1 MTRLIIILLA
11 ATTLTGCFSTKFVSS
26 TSPVRVLHKIPRKS
40 KLIIYRDDL
49 TTISGKINGIND
61 SNVFVKRIFRKLD
74 SIPLDRIIGV
84 ETNGIEAFL
93 TPSQII
99 NYLDFKTK
107 IIVRTWNAQE
117 YKGILVD
124 KNKNHLMIES
134 YILGKKMHTIPLET
148 VNSITARFNR
158 SHIIQSKSP
167 IPSLLHRLKSFDRV
181 KVRFFDGWIMGGRIM
196 YGKVRSMSHNQIR
209 FSNGNI
215 INIDSIATI
224 EQRELQVDISATL
237 MLIVLGLAF

>member
-26 TSPVRVLHKIPRKS
+26 TSPVRVLHKIPTKS

-61 SNVFVKRIFRKLD
+61 SNVFVKRIFRRLD

-117 YKGILVD
+117 YKGILID
-124 KNKNHLMIES
+124 KNEND
-134 YILGKKMHTIPLET
+134 ILIDRKIWGEELLIIPMASI
-148 VNSITARFNR
+148 NSITTRFNQA
-158 SHIIQSKSP
+158 HIIQSKSL
-167 IPSLLHRLKSFDRV
+167 IPSLLHRLKSFDRIR
-181 KVRFFDGWIMGGRIM
+181 VRDFKGLSMG
-196 YGKVRSMSHNQIR
+196 GKVRSMSHNQIKFR
-209 FSNGNI
+209 DGII
-215 INIDSIATI
+215 INIDEIATI
-224 EQRELQVDISATL
+224 EQRELEVDKSATL
-237 MLIVLGLAF
+237 MLIALGLAF